1 MASGEDADRLATL
14 LAQSGL
20 NDAFYVKLFGVNQS
34 TVSRLR
40 RKKITK
46 VQRYISAIEATEAL
60 KQAPEENFAKVIGQL
75 AKLANERP
83 ALRQLLQGVHD
94 LMQEPMQ
101 DSGKKSA

>member
-20 NDAFYVKLFGVNQS
+20 NDAFYVKLFGVDQS

-40 RKKITK
+40 RKKTKK
-46 VQRYISAIEATEAL
+46 VQKYISIIEATGAL
-60 KQAPEENFAKVIGQL
+60 KASPEESFSNVIGQL
-75 AKLANERP
+75 ATLAREKP

-94 LMQEPMQ
+94 LMQESMQ
-101 DSGKKSA
+101 DSVKSSA